1 MKNKE
6 TTQSLL
12 EKYIKEEIGFDSD
25 VDTDSLEIRSYKI
38 VKSDI
43 EIIYFIQDNDGNFID
58 TDNDKISI
66 KHIEYL
72 TWMYNKIQSTIL
84 YHSWN

>member
-6 TTQSLL
+6 TVQSLL
-12 EKYIKEEIGFDSD
+12 EKYIKEEICFDSD
-25 VDTDSLEIRSYKI
+25 VDTDSLEIRSYEI
-38 VKSDI
+38 VESDI
-43 EIIYFIQDNDGNFID
+43 EINYSIQNTDGNFID
-58 TDNDKISI
+58 TDNDKITI